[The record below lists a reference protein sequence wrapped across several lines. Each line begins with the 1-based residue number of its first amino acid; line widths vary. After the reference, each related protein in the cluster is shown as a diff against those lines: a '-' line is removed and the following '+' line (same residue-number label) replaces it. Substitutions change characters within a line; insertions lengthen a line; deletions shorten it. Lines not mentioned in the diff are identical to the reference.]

1 MAEYDD
7 KVFARLIDIANRH
20 SDCLNDYDKIISVC
34 PKRLMSRGIA
44 LYGMFYPDMEISK
57 YFLYKG
63 KLTKRENSKNYA
75 YYFDEDDKLRLTERY
90 GDHKDEM
97 ENLLNLIF
105 FYYYEN
111 TTEIVWY
118 NTTEKTIT
126 ITGYIDYNNG
136 KISKY
141 VETDDISRVI
151 ESNKSV
157 GSYREFQ
164 FDVDPEYVIGRNY
177 ILFRDGSVMETA
189 PKMKKQ

>member
-1 MAEYDD
+1 MAKYDD
-7 KVFARLIDIANRH
+7 DVCKRLLDIANRH
-20 SDCLNDYDKIISVC
+20 NDCLNDYDKIVTAC
-34 PKRLMSRGIA
+34 PKRLLSRGVD
-44 LYGMFYPDMEISK
+44 LYGLYWPDMEMSK
-57 YFLYKG
+57 YFIYKG
-63 KLTKRENSKNYA
+63 KLTTNERSKNYA
-75 YYFDEDDKLRLTERY
+75 YYFDEKDRLRLTERY
-90 GDHKDEM
+90 GDHKDGL

-118 NTTEKTIT
+118 NTTDKHIT

-141 VETDDISRVI
+141 VETDNVSRII
-151 ESNKSV
+151 ESDKKV

>member
-7 KVFARLIDIANRH
+7 KVFTRLIDIANRH
-20 SDCLNDYDKIISVC
+20 SDCLNDYDKTVSEC
-34 PKRLMSRGIA
+34 PKRLLSRGIA

-57 YFLYKG
+57 YFIYKG
-63 KLTKRENSKNYA
+63 RLTTNEKLKHNA
-75 YYFDEDDKLRLTERY
+75 YYFDEKDRLRLTERY
-90 GDHKDEM
+90 GDHKDGL

-118 NTTEKTIT
+118 NTTDKHIT
-126 ITGYIDYNNG
+126 TTGYIDYNNG

-141 VETDDISRVI
+141 VETYNISEVK
-151 ESNKSV
+151 ESNKRF

>member
-1 MAEYDD
+1 MAKYDD
-7 KVFARLIDIANRH
+7 DVCKRLLDIANRH
-20 SDCLNDYDKIISVC
+20 NDCLNDYDKIVTAC
-34 PKRLMSRGIA
+34 PKRLLSRGVD
-44 LYGMFYPDMEISK
+44 LYGLYWPDMEMSKYIISK
-57 YFLYKG
+57 SKP
-63 KLTKRENSKNYA
+63 TRNEKRKHYA
-75 YYFDEDDKLRLTERY
+75 YYFDEEDKLRLTERY
-90 GDHKDEM
+90 GDHKGEL

-118 NTTEKTIT
+118 NTTDKHIT

-141 VETDDISRVI
+141 VETDNVSRII
-151 ESNKSV
+151 ESDKKV